1 MVICGLL
8 VLVGSIVALFV
19 LTWFSVC
26 FCLAVICLADYAFW
40 AWVCGLCFGYC
51 IGVMDLLVACCF
63 VYLIVKVF
71 WLVLHAS

>member
-1 MVICGLL
+1 M
-8 VLVGSIVALFV
+8 
-19 LTWFSVC
+19 
-26 FCLAVICLADYAFW
+26 FCLVVICLADYDFW

-71 WLVLHAS
+71 WLVLYAS